1 MKTYTLQEIQEQL
14 ASGKSPAELIEEAR
28 AYEEEQA
35 RIIENRN
42 KTVAI
47 LKEMLPL
54 IERGDYD
61 NSDMAEVFAK
71 LFEKKDNSDI
81 IEAWQ

>member
-61 NSDMAEVFAK
+61 NSDMAEVFSK

>member
-47 LKEMLPL
+47 LKEILPL

-81 IEAWQ
+81 IEA